1 MFRVGVANQVG
12 DVISIKVVDG
22 DATVESGAVVGGAEV
37 IVVDESGTASRDAPH
52 AATTAAK
59 ATTRRQTTNLRLH
72 RTFIVSPSPQR
83 RPENQGLLQRTA
95 TSARGLP
102 LPSGRTP
109 ASNFGP

>member
-1 MFRVGVANQVG
+1 
-12 DVISIKVVDG
+12 
-22 DATVESGAVVGGAEV
+22 
-37 IVVDESGTASRDAPH
+37 
-52 AATTAAK
+52 
-59 ATTRRQTTNLRLH
+59 LH